1 MTTRETIQKAI
12 GILKTVKKK
21 SEYDIMQDWYLNSGY
36 DGDFD
41 KKMKGYFSTINIL
54 SNQELHQ
61 TMCDVWNATLEFYY
75 TGPRTEE
82 CEIEKAISEEQRVKK
97 SITAEDKARG
107 VVNFQKVHT
116 NKGERVLITYR
127 DGSKILR
134 KLWEAPKPEQMLNF
148 DACEKELIDLA
159 ELGSHDYRSAL
170 AKLVEKYRA

>member
-75 TGPRTEE
+75 TEPHTEE